1 MTNEKILKP
10 IKMLHIYKKNLTLNN
25 NGKKVN
31 DQYNIVELIIPIKLG
46 FFELKCIFIYCTG
59 VVVL

>member
-1 MTNEKILKP
+1 
-10 IKMLHIYKKNLTLNN
+10 MLHIYKKNLTLNN
-25 NGKKVN
+25 NGKKIN

-46 FFELKCIFIYCTG
+46 FFELKCIFIYWTG

>member
-25 NGKKVN
+25 NEKKN